1 MKKLITKTGLSIA
14 YSYTY
19 SFTNPVFLLLPSFGV
34 SVMVSYNI
42 MSCHV
47 IISCHTSRH
56 ITHHPCRNTVR
67 CIIRVWIMYASSLLP
82 SSSPSSSIILVKM
95 MY

>member
-34 SVMVSYNI
+34 SVM
-42 MSCHV
+42 CHGIV
-47 IISCHTSRH
+47 
-56 ITHHPCRNTVR
+56 
-67 CIIRVWIMYASSLLP
+67 
-82 SSSPSSSIILVKM
+82 
-95 MY
+95 